1 MLLQAMVVTIVEPK
15 EDKELRTAVW
25 LALLILISVFLIG
38 AVVLA
43 NFL

>member
-1 MLLQAMVVTIVEPK
+1 MEPK

-25 LALLILISVFLIG
+25 LVLLVLIAVSLLIG

>member
-1 MLLQAMVVTIVEPK
+1 MEPK

-25 LALLILISVFLIG
+25 FALLGLIAVFLLIG